1 MVHCEP
7 FSRLPRVHFPSTQC
21 YLPSSLKVW
30 PLSSLVCF
38 CVIQKK
44 ICLEVLHDPDTSA
57 ELKVN

>member
-1 MVHCEP
+1 MGHCEP
-7 FSRLPRVHFPSTQC
+7 LSRLPPVRFPSSQC
-21 YLPSSLKVW
+21 YPPSSLKVW

-44 ICLEVLHDPDTSA
+44 ICHCVLHDPDTSA